1 MRNDDFISRLV
12 EETYNYLGSEELPA
26 EFSRFEEKERIQ
38 RYPAD
43 DNHLFRFLNTQA
55 CDFTHILHRQESG
68 CFRMKLAG
76 QLIDI
81 PSNWS
86 FFNKLYKYTV
96 SKESVLY
103 EIEDEE
109 FLSVFAPLLQDKQRF
124 SFLVVSGRAY
134 FIGCH
139 EENYSFVKAWLF
151 KYLEG
156 ESEEEIKEAA

>member
-1 MRNDDFISRLV
+1 MKNDDFIGRLV

-26 EFSRFEEKERIQ
+26 EFSRFEAKERIE

-55 CDFTHILHRQESG
+55 CDFTHVTHRQETG
-68 CFRMKLAG
+68 CFRLKLAG
-76 QLIDI
+76 QTIDV

-86 FFNKLYKYTV
+86 FFSKLNKFSV
-96 SKESVLY
+96 SKESIIY
-103 EIEDEE
+103 EIEDQE
-109 FLSVFAPLLQDKQRF
+109 FTEVFAEMVGEKNKL

-134 FIGCH
+134 FIASH
-139 EENYSFVKAWLF
+139 EENFAFIKAWLQ

-156 ESEEEIKEAA
+156 EGIQIEKEAA